1 MDTKEPPTRKAKR
14 HTEGVGG
21 EKFSI
26 RQQVSPIYSISV
38 SSRHLVNPLNL
49 KLN

>member
-21 EKFSI
+21 EKISI
-26 RQQVSPIYSISV
+26 RQQVSPMNSINSV
-38 SSRHLVNPLNL
+38 STRHLVIIQ
-49 KLN
+49 

>member
-21 EKFSI
+21 EKISI
-26 RQQVSPIYSISV
+26 RQQVSPMNRMSV
-38 SSRHLVNPLNL
+38 STRHLVIIQ
-49 KLN
+49 